1 MSLRIYTF
9 NLYFSFFLA
18 IDMALLSFADHS
30 IISYGTFG
38 MWGSL
43 LAGRGET
50 IMSPDFRKTDV
61 GLQLS
66 RANIEGWSFWGD
78 S

>member
-1 MSLRIYTF
+1 MS
-9 NLYFSFFLA
+9 
-18 IDMALLSFADHS
+18 LLSFADHS

-43 LAGRGET
+43 LAGKGET
-50 IMSPDFRKTDV
+50 IMSPDFRKTDN
-61 GLQLS
+61 GLQISL
-66 RANIEGWSFWGD
+66 AKIEGWLFLGD